1 MFRAFFIFLSKA
13 YWAQKFIMNWKFAW
27 RLASRF
33 IAGTNILDS
42 IKVVKKLNEL
52 GLNVTVDHL
61 GENAI
66 TVEDTIAATKEV
78 IDLLEA
84 INHHD
89 VRANVSIKLTQLGLN
104 IDKELCK
111 SNLHNIFNQS
121 KNLKNFVRID
131 MEDSLITQETLDIV
145 HWLKQT
151 YSGVGTVIQ
160 SYLYRSE
167 KDVID
172 LTNECIPIRMVK
184 GAYKEP
190 AQVAFPKKND
200 VDDNFDHLTRICLDK
215 ISFCDNPEV
224 SINGR
229 FPPLIA
235 IASHDDLRIENAIT
249 YAINQNFS
257 KKSYEIQ
264 MLYGIR
270 RDLQKKYTD
279 LGYSVRIYV
288 PYGTHWYPYF
298 MRRLAE
304 RPANVWFFFSNL
316 FRK

>member
-13 YWAQKFIMNWKFAW
+13 FWAQKLIMNWKFAW
-27 RLASRF
+27 RVASRF
-33 IAGTNILDS
+33 IAGISIDDV
-42 IKVVKKLNEL
+42 IKVVKNLNDQ

-66 TVEDTIAATKEV
+66 TVKDTLAATKEV
-78 IDLLEA
+78 IVLLEA
-84 INHHD
+84 INSND
-89 VRANVSIKLTQLGLN
+89 VQANVSIKLSQLGLN

-111 SNLHNIFNQS
+111 SNLQSIFEQA
-121 KNLKNFVRID
+121 KIMQNFIRID
-131 MEDSLITQETLDIV
+131 MEDSSITQETLDLV
-145 HWLKQT
+145 NWLKNT

-160 SYLYRSE
+160 SYLFRSE
-167 KDVID
+167 KDVEN
-172 LTNECIPIRMVK
+172 LSNECIPIRMVK

-190 AQVAFPKKND
+190 AQVAFPKKKD
-200 VDDNFDHLTRICLDK
+200 VDENFDHLIRICLDK
-215 ISFCDNPEV
+215 ISQCNYPEI
-224 SINGR
+224 SNNGR

-235 IASHDDLRIENAIT
+235 IASHDELRIENAILN
-249 YAINQNFS
+249 ANIKNLS
-257 KKSYEIQ
+257 KKTYEIQ

-270 RDLQKKYTD
+270 RDLQKKYSQ
-279 LGYSVRIYV
+279 LGYPVRVYV

-304 RPANVWFFFSNL
+304 RPANVWFLFSNL

>member
-13 YWAQKFIMNWKFAW
+13 LWAQKLIMNWKFAW
-27 RLASRF
+27 RVASRF
-33 IAGTNILDS
+33 IAGININDV
-42 IKVVKKLNEL
+42 INVVKNLNDQ

-66 TVEDTIAATKEV
+66 TLEDTLTATKEV
-78 IDLLEA
+78 INLLEA

-89 VRANVSIKLTQLGLN
+89 VHANVSIKLTQLGLN

-111 SNLHNIFNQS
+111 SNLQNIFQQA
-121 KNLKNFVRID
+121 KKMQNFVRID
-131 MEDSLITQETLDIV
+131 MEDSSITQETLDLV
-145 HWLKQT
+145 FWLKQT

-167 KDVID
+167 KDVTD
-172 LTNECIPIRMVK
+172 LSSDCIPIRMVK
-184 GAYKEP
+184 GAYKET
-190 AQVAFPKKND
+190 AKVAFPKKND
-200 VDDNFDHLTRICLDK
+200 VDKNFDHLTQICLDK
-215 ISFCDNPEV
+215 ISNCNYAEISND
-224 SINGR
+224 GR
-229 FPPLIA
+229 IPPLIA
-235 IASHDDLRIENAIT
+235 IATHDEFRIENAIH
-249 YAINQNFS
+249 YANTKYLS
-257 KKSYEIQ
+257 KKTYEIQ

-270 RDLQKKYTD
+270 RDLQKKYSEQ
-279 LGYSVRIYV
+279 GYPVRVYV

>member
-13 YWAQKFIMNWKFAW
+13 YWAQKLIMNWKFAW
-27 RLASRF
+27 RVASRF
-33 IAGTNILDS
+33 IAGINIVDV
-42 IKVVKKLNEL
+42 IKVVKNLNDQ

-61 GENAI
+61 GENAL
-66 TVEDTIAATKEV
+66 TVEDTLAATKEV

-84 INHHD
+84 INSHD
-89 VRANVSIKLTQLGLN
+89 VHANVSIKLTQFGLN

-111 SNLHNIFNQS
+111 NNLQNIFEQA
-121 KNLKNFVRID
+121 KNMENFIRID
-131 MEDSLITQETLDIV
+131 MEDSSITQETLDLV
-145 HWLKQT
+145 YWFKTT
-151 YSGVGTVIQ
+151 YPGIGTVIQ

-167 KDVID
+167 KDVMN

-190 AQVAFPKKND
+190 ALVAFPKKKD
-200 VDDNFDHLTRICLDK
+200 VDDNFDLLTKICLDK
-215 ISFCDNPEV
+215 ISYCDYPEI
-224 SINGR
+224 SENGR
-229 FPPLIA
+229 FPPIIA
-235 IASHDDLRIENAIT
+235 IASHDESRIENAIH
-249 YAINQNFS
+249 YANTKELS
-257 KKSYEIQ
+257 KRTYEIQ

-270 RDLQKKYTD
+270 RDLQKKYSEQ
-279 LGYSVRIYV
+279 GYPVRVYV

>member
-1 MFRAFFIFLSKA
+1 MFRALFIFLSKA
-13 YWAQKFIMNWKFAW
+13 FWAQKLIMNWKFAW
-27 RLASRF
+27 HVASRF
-33 IAGTNILDS
+33 IAGINIIDA
-42 IKVVKKLNEL
+42 IKVIKNLNDQ

-66 TVEDTIAATKEV
+66 TVEDTLAATKEV

-84 INHHD
+84 INSQE
-89 VRANVSIKLTQLGLN
+89 VQANVSIKLTQLGLN
-104 IDKELCK
+104 IDKDLCK
-111 SNLHNIFNQS
+111 SNLQNIIEHAKKMQ
-121 KNLKNFVRID
+121 NFVRID
-131 MEDSLITQETLDIV
+131 MEDSSITQETLDV
-145 HWLKQT
+145 VYWLKQT

-167 KDVID
+167 KDVVN

-200 VDDNFDHLTRICLDK
+200 VDDNFDHLTKICLDK
-215 ISFCDNPEV
+215 IRCCNYPEI
-224 SINGR
+224 SNDGR

-235 IASHDDLRIENAIT
+235 IASHDELRIENAIH
-249 YAINQNFS
+249 YANTKDLSQ
-257 KKSYEIQ
+257 KTYEIQ

-270 RDLQKKYTD
+270 RDLQKKYSEQ
-279 LGYSVRIYV
+279 GYPVRVYV

-304 RPANVWFFFSNL
+304 RPANVWFFFSNF

>member
-13 YWAQKFIMNWKFAW
+13 FWAQKLIMNWKFAW
-27 RLASRF
+27 QLASRF
-33 IAGTNILDS
+33 IAGINIIDV
-42 IKVVKKLNEL
+42 IEVVKNLNGQ

-61 GENAI
+61 GENAV

-78 IDLLEA
+78 ITLLEA
-84 INHHD
+84 INNNE
-89 VRANVSIKLTQLGLN
+89 VQANVSIKLTQLGLN
-104 IDKELCK
+104 IDKDLCK
-111 SNLHNIFNQS
+111 SNLQKVIEQAQ
-121 KNLKNFVRID
+121 KMQNFIRID
-131 MEDSLITQETLDIV
+131 MEDSSITQETLDMVKWIN
-145 HWLKQT
+145 HS

-167 KDVID
+167 QDVMN

-190 AQVAFPKKND
+190 AQVAFPRKND
-200 VDDNFDHLTRICLDK
+200 VDKNYDLLTRICMDK
-215 ISFCDNPEV
+215 ISNCNFPEI
-224 SINGR
+224 SNDGR

-235 IASHDDLRIENAIT
+235 IGSHDDLRIENALH
-249 YAINQNFS
+249 YASSKNLS
-257 KKSYEIQ
+257 KKTYEIQ

-270 RDLQKKYTD
+270 RDLQRKYSK
-279 LGYSVRIYV
+279 LGYPVRVYV